1 MNFTWK
7 GLDNLKNKRNQKI
20 LSAILALVFILGVT
34 TPGEILASGNYQAE
48 SDPKLEI
55 VAFEELAAEIA
66 AQEVPLGT
74 KKSELNL
81 PAILIATVKLAM
93 EDEAAVTDAVY
104 ASDDAEFDS
113 IIYEKDVQEEDSSAP
128 GTMEIPVPVS
138 WKSIP
143 EYDGDTAGV
152 YTFRAE
158 ISGFALSAVPPV
170 ITVTV
175 HEEKLQGTISFFEEF
190 EEDLRWQNTKNP
202 ILPEKVKGIVEG
214 KVIDIPVTWEADRD
228 YDQNFPES
236 GLYVF
241 TAKLGEGYVLLPG
254 VEAPR
259 ITVYIPP
266 ARKMALMMAGNAT
279 ETDPLIITTAAQIS
293 EIATLVNMGKLETF
307 IFNNN
312 EAKVHLK
319 LGRDIDLSSYGKN
332 YRSGKGWMPIGT
344 IDNPFK
350 GQFNGDGKTFAGLYI
365 DDRSLEYAGLF
376 GAVSEGKIEN
386 LGLEDIY
393 INGGDYACGL
403 AGYINNVTIERC
415 YVTGTVNG
423 DTAGGITGKVCGNS
437 VICNCYSSVSVSG
450 SSNAGGVAGLIE
462 SGSVES
468 CYAMGKVEGSIAGGV
483 AGKIENGKVE
493 NCSALNF
500 NIAASS
506 VVARVVGDNQGTLS
520 NNAAFTYMTVTI
532 NNNPKLPT
540 DEANGV
546 DGQNIDA
553 NGIKADKTIGGRFAP
568 EGGWTTETGKLPGL
582 FGKAVDIPAYIEDK
596 TDPYFIGQGTENE
609 PFLIATAQQLK
620 KLADMVSAGDTKY
633 NSAQYK
639 LAADIDLSE
648 YSTGE
653 GWTPIGT
660 GGNPFKGTFDGNNK
674 RITGLRINRDTHRL
688 GLFGYI
694 DGGTVRNVGVIDVH
708 IYGSDNIGAVAGYVD
723 NNGKVENCYSSGSV
737 SANYTAGGLVGSVY
751 NSSIVQN
758 CYSTANVKSNYNVA
772 GGIAG

>member
-93 EDEAAVTDAVY
+93 EDEAAVTVAVY

-158 ISGFALSAVPPV
+158 ISGFTLSAVPPV

-175 HEEKLQGTISFFEEF
+175 HEEKLQGTISSFEEF

-202 ILPEKVKGIVEG
+202 ILPEKVRGIVEG

-228 YDQNFPES
+228 HDQNFPES

-266 ARKMALMMAGNAT
+266 ARKMTLMLAGNAT
-279 ETDPLIITTAAQIS
+279 ETDPLIITTAAQLS
-293 EIATLVNMGKLETF
+293 EIATLVNMGRLETF

-319 LGRDIDLSSYGKN
+319 IGRDIDLSSYGKN

-350 GQFNGDGKTFAGLYI
+350 GQFNGDGKTIAGLYI

-386 LGLEDIY
+386 LGLQDIY
-393 INGGDYACGL
+393 INGGDYAGGL

-468 CYAMGKVEGSIAGGV
+468 CYAMGKVEGIIAGGV
-483 AGKIENGKVE
+483 AGKIENGNVE
-493 NCSALNF
+493 NCAALNF

-596 TDPYFIGQGTENE
+596 TDPYFIGQGTEKG
-609 PFLIATAQQLK
+609 PFLIATAEQLV
-620 KLADMVSAGDTKY
+620 KLAELVNKGDTTY
-633 NSAQYK
+633 NSAYYR
-639 LAADIDLSE
+639 LMADIDLSV
-648 YSTGE
+648 YDNSNTSFNGGR
-653 GWTPIGT
+653 GWVPIGKS
-660 GGNPFKGTFDGNNK
+660 GRSFSGTFDGDGHT
-674 RITGLRINRDTHRL
+674 ITGL
-688 GLFGYI
+688 YI
-694 DGGTVRNVGVIDVH
+694 DDAGMSGAGLLGYVSGGTIK
-708 IYGSDNIGAVAGYVD
+708 NIGLKNVNIKFKMFKEED
-723 NNGKVENCYSSGSV
+723 DCS
-737 SANYTAGGLVGSVY
+737 
-751 NSSIVQN
+751 QN
-758 CYSTANVKSNYNVA
+758 F
-772 GGIAG
+772 